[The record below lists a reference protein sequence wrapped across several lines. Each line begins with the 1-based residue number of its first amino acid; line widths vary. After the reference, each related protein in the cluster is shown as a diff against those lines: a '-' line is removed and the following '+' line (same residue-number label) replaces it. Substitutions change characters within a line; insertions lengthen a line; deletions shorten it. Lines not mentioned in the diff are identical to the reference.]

1 MKSLSKI
8 ALVAALAVSS
18 AMAPAANAVI
28 GIVTLPTAPV
38 VGGVEIALGAV
49 MIASGTSATVV
60 RCHRRPYRGPR
71 RPGRTVCTRQAVGG
85 GMVAL
90 GLLLLDEQQGYIGAQ
105 YKAPSADASIQ
116 AGLTQAEASAV
127 AAEELK
133 IQMIDDEVNS
143 GAKESW
149 DSIAQ
154 ATLSAEAYSGI
165 KKIQLAATQQ

>member
-8 ALVAALAVSS
+8 ALVASLAMSS
-18 AMAPAANAVI
+18 VLAPSANAII
-28 GIVTLPTAPV
+28 GIVTLPAAPV

-85 GMVAL
+85 GLVAL
-90 GLLLLDEQQGYIGAQ
+90 GLLMLDEKQGYIGAQ
-105 YKAPSADASIQ
+105 FQAPSIDESIL
-116 AGLTQAEASAV
+116 AGLTKEEASAV

-133 IQMIDDEVNS
+133 IQLIDDEVNA

-154 ATLSAEAYSGI
+154 ATLSAEAYSGL
-165 KKIQLAATQQ
+165 KKIQVAATQQ